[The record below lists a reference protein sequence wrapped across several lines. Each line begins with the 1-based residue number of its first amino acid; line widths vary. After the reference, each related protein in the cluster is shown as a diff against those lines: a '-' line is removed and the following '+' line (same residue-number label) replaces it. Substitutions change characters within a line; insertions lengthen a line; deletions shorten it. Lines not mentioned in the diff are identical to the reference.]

1 MDEGVSVN
9 EASLSLKRLRRGGL
23 GGRSF
28 TGDPGKYVEKVS
40 GYGHLRGGPFPFEGN
55 LVCGGGACIP
65 GTLIDERRRA
75 LVMGRLS
82 AKDSIGGTL
91 REGSFTGETV
101 R

>member
-1 MDEGVSVN
+1 MLRKSPDTGISV
-9 EASLSLKRLRRGGL
+9 EAPFLSRG
-23 GGRSF
+23 
-28 TGDPGKYVEKVS
+28 TWYA
-40 GYGHLRGGPFPFEGN
+40 
-55 LVCGGGACIP
+55 GGGACIP